1 MHPTSRFAQYQK
13 TGDATPI
20 DMLARYELSLDQCVT
35 IVNAIRQ
42 SGMIPLATP
51 FSLSDI
57 QTLAA
62 LNLPAIKIAS
72 PDIANPLLL
81 LKAASLGK
89 PLILST
95 GAASIEETADAVALL
110 KPTGLPIALLH
121 CVSAYPTPPE
131 SANLGW
137 IAELSKR
144 FDCPVGFSDHTQET
158 IAGALA
164 TSAGA
169 CIVEKHLTW
178 DRNATGPDHAASADP
193 NQFAYYVKMIR
204 LAEKLLGQGAKT
216 VLPGEQDV
224 RQVSRQ
230 SLVATKD
237 LPAGHVIVMEDL
249 TTQRPG
255 DKIPAARFSELLGL
269 TLSIPIPKGEFLP
282 VGLIQRAGHNVE

>member
-1 MHPTSRFAQYQK
+1 MPFNISDFLIGARRTFVIAEIGVNHDGSVDRALELVRHAKHAGADAVKLQVFIAKKLMHPTSRFAQYQK

-178 DRNATGPDHAASADP
+178 TETPPARTTPRRPTRTS
-193 NQFAYYVKMIR
+193 
-204 LAEKLLGQGAKT
+204 
-216 VLPGEQDV
+216 
-224 RQVSRQ
+224 SR
-230 SLVATKD
+230 T
-237 LPAGHVIVMEDL
+237 M
-249 TTQRPG
+249 
-255 DKIPAARFSELLGL
+255 
-269 TLSIPIPKGEFLP
+269 
-282 VGLIQRAGHNVE
+282 